1 MTPERGRDA
10 ENGCEPE
17 ERHPLSRLDAA
28 DRDLVLEFVLCS
40 GSLKALAKARGVS
53 YPTIRARLDRLIER
67 LRALVEGKP
76 LDPLSE
82 TLADLVE
89 RGELS
94 TRGAKWIL
102 DAARRPGSGGNP
114 TNERTSDD
122 PVV

>member
-1 MTPERGRDA
+1 MTPDDAAVAGDKRD
-10 ENGCEPE
+10 PE
-17 ERHPLSRLDAA
+17 GGHPLSRLDAA

-94 TRGAKWIL
+94 TRGAKRIL
-102 DAARRPGSGGNP
+102 DAARRARSGDNP

-122 PVV
+122 ALV